1 MSRLAYVALVLA
13 LCLPRAA
20 PAAAPLVVIDP
31 GHGGTNSG
39 ARSTSGVYEKR
50 LTLAVSREVAVRLRK
65 AGLRVLLTRHQDR
78 YLTLAQRVQRA
89 NRAKAALFV
98 SVHFNASE
106 SRSQRGFE
114 TYVLSRKAIDKE
126 AKRLA
131 MGAAQA
137 GRNDDMA
144 AILTD
149 LRQRALAQRAGRFA
163 SMIQRGLRKVRGKA
177 LDRGLRQAPFD
188 VLLGL
193 QMPGVLVELGFI
205 DHPVEGLQ
213 MLRRSVQQDLAKA
226 LAVAIKRFLRTAD

>member
-1 MSRLAYVALVLA
+1 M
-13 LCLPRAA
+13 
-20 PAAAPLVVIDP
+20 IDP